1 MTVTQIRKT
10 RTPSAATA
18 AAAAPTPA
26 ALVTA
31 TDALQ
36 DAEALVATAM
46 NSLCIEGNS
55 PEAVTLGFA
64 IERIRTALAAVG
76 GTPADQD

>member
-1 MTVTQIRKT
+1 MRNNVTRIRARST
-10 RTPSAATA
+10 ST

-36 DAEALVATAM
+36 DAEALISTAM
-46 NSLCIEGNS
+46 NSLCAEGNS

-64 IERIRTALAAVG
+64 LDRLRTALTAVG
-76 GTPADQD
+76 WTPATRD

>member
-1 MTVTQIRKT
+1 MRNNVTRIRARST
-10 RTPSAATA
+10 ST

-36 DAEALVATAM
+36 DAEALISTAM
-46 NSLCIEGNS
+46 NSLCAEGNS

-64 IERIRTALAAVG
+64 LDRLRTALTAVG
-76 GTPADQD
+76 GTPATRD

>member
-1 MTVTQIRKT
+1 MRNNVTRIRT
-10 RTPSAATA
+10 RSTST

-26 ALVTA
+26 AFVTA

-36 DAEALVATAM
+36 DAEALISTAM
-46 NSLCIEGNS
+46 NSLGAEGNS

-64 IERIRTALAAVG
+64 LDRLRTALTAVG

>member
-1 MTVTQIRKT
+1 MRTTTNVTRIRT
-10 RTPSAATA
+10 RSTSP

-36 DAEALVATAM
+36 DADALVSTAM
-46 NSLCIEGNS
+46 NSLCAEGDS

-64 IERIRTALAAVG
+64 LERLRTALTAVD

>member
-1 MTVTQIRKT
+1 MSVTQIRKT
-10 RTPSAATA
+10 RTPSIATA
-18 AAAAPTPA
+18 AVAPTPA

-36 DAEALVATAM
+36 DAEALVTTAM
-46 NSLCIEGNS
+46 NSLCAEGNS

-64 IERIRTALAAVG
+64 LERLRAALECVG
-76 GTPADQD
+76 GTPATQD

>member
-1 MTVTQIRKT
+1 MRTTTNVTRIRT
-10 RTPSAATA
+10 RSTST

-36 DAEALVATAM
+36 DAEALVTTAM
-46 NSLCIEGNS
+46 NSLCAEGSS

-64 IERIRTALAAVG
+64 LERLRTALECVG
-76 GTPADQD
+76 GASATEE

>member
-1 MTVTQIRKT
+1 MGTTTNVTRIRT
-10 RTPSAATA
+10 RSTST

-36 DAEALVATAM
+36 DAEALVTTAM
-46 NSLCIEGNS
+46 NSLCAEGNS

-64 IERIRTALAAVG
+64 IEKLRTALAAVG
-76 GTPADQD
+76 GKPATQD

>member
-1 MTVTQIRKT
+1 MRTTTNVTRIRT
-10 RTPSAATA
+10 RSTST

-36 DAEALVATAM
+36 DADARVARAARV
-46 NSLCIEGNS
+46 SI
-55 PEAVTLGFA
+55 A
-64 IERIRTALAAVG
+64 IRGLFMVLSFGLRASMFIKY
-76 GTPADQD
+76 